1 MSEASIVVENNEV
14 ACSMMKQQNSKSQMG
29 RFSPTLPPIDSESP
43 TQPPP
48 TAGATWDTET
58 GAYMRWYLLWQKQIQ
73 KQKLLFGARISIQP
87 FLTN

>member
-14 ACSMMKQQNSKSQMG
+14 ACSMMKQPNSKSQMG

-48 TAGATWDTET
+48 TTVAAWDTET
-58 GAYMRWYLLWQKQIQ
+58 GAYI
-73 KQKLLFGARISIQP
+73 
-87 FLTN
+87 